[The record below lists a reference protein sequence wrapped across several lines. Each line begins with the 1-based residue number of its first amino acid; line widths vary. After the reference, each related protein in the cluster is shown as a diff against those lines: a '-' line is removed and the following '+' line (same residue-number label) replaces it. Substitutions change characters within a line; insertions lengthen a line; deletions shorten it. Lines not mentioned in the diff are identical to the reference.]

1 MVSNLSDSGDRSEQ
15 QEPNRVFVNHNI
27 EPDTIRNLIKEA
39 LGPLPIDPVPTR
51 IVLDK
56 IIVTK
61 TLGGNL
67 GLSCDVYSES
77 TLNQ

>member
-51 IVLDK
+51 IVLDN
-56 IIVTK
+56 IVVTK
-61 TLGGNL
+61 SSEGNL
-67 GLSCDVYSES
+67 GLSCDVYFES
-77 TLNQ
+77 TVNQ